1 MNQTVMLPLWAV
13 TAGGLL
19 VAWAVYSLLLVP
31 GVRWFF
37 RRRANLL
44 IGELNDRLDLR
55 IPPIALTRR
64 KVLVDRLVY
73 DPRVIQEV
81 DDYCETEGVP
91 RDVAVSRVRHYAGE
105 VVPAFNAYVY
115 FRFGSWLSKRITELL
130 YRVRLG
136 YADEEGLH
144 NIDPNSSVVFVM
156 NHRSNVD
163 YVLVAYLALN
173 RVALSY
179 AVGEWARVWPLQQLV
194 RAMGAYFV
202 RRGSGNRLYRRVL
215 ERYVQMAVEGGA
227 AQAVFPE
234 GGLSRDGL
242 MREPRIGLL
251 DYMLRKFDPDG
262 DRDIV
267 FVPVALN
274 YDRVLE
280 DRTLLAENEPH
291 AEHKSGRHA
300 ARTAMRFALRNL
312 SLRMRGKLYRFGYAC
327 ANFGS
332 PISLREYT
340 RSLGWTPY
348 RDPPDTRIERVKG
361 LAEELMLKVGE
372 LVPVLPVSL
381 LSTIFLSEPERWRS
395 IAELQTET
403 KTLLA
408 SLGDRGARIYL
419 PREDESYFVTVGVRM
434 LTLRHLVDERGEKYR
449 PVARELP
456 VLRYYANAI
465 QHLLKPK

>member
-1 MNQTVMLPLWAV
+1 MTQPVVLPLWMV
-13 TAGGLL
+13 IAGGVLA
-19 VAWAVYSLLLVP
+19 VWAAYSLLLVP

-44 IGELNDRLDLR
+44 IGELNERLDLR

-64 KVLVDRLVY
+64 FVLIDRLVY

-81 DDYCETEGVP
+81 DDYCEAEGVP
-91 RDVAVSRVRHYAGE
+91 RDVAVARVRRYAGE

-136 YADEEGLH
+136 YADEEGLR
-144 NIDPNSSVVFVM
+144 NIDPNASVVFVM

-179 AVGEWARVWPLQQLV
+179 AVGEWARVWPLQQLI

-242 MREPRIGLL
+242 LREPRIGLL
-251 DYMLRKFDPDG
+251 DYMLRRFDPDG

-280 DRTLLAENEPH
+280 DRTLLAENDQN
-291 AEHKSGRHA
+291 AERRSGGQA
-300 ARTAMRFALRNL
+300 ARTAMGFVFRNL
-312 SLRMRGKLYRFGYAC
+312 WLRMRGKLYRFGYAC

-340 RSLGWTPY
+340 RSLGWSPF
-348 RDPPDTRIERVKG
+348 RDGSDTRIQRVKG
-361 LAEELMLKVGE
+361 LARELMLKVGE
-372 LVPVLPVSL
+372 LIPVLPVSL
-381 LSTIFLSEPERWRS
+381 LSAIFLKEPERWWS
-395 IAELQTET
+395 VAELKAET
-403 KTLLA
+403 KAALA
-408 SLGDRGARIYL
+408 GLGDSGARVYL
-419 PREDESYFVTVGVRM
+419 PREDEDYFVTVGLRM
-434 LTLRHLVDERGEKYR
+434 LTLRHLVEERGQKYR
-449 PVARELP
+449 ALDAEEP

-465 QHLLKPK
+465 AHMLPR